1 MEVLHNT
8 TKYLTP
14 AILERC
20 YIPDK
25 ITTVDKQVGGNGFS
39 YGSMNLEVPYG
50 KVNIIIAPNTE
61 VVAGKHRDYTDNR
74 SRYINRIKFF
84 YGASSD
90 TSFED
95 ADVLFFVEDSLWL
108 RQNKLKEIAHK
119 IDKVL
124 KDEVHSAEQQSY
136 NFRDIL
142 VDFDTKIKN
151 LFHYPETSI
160 VKVTASPRLFAKSDI
175 FIENALIKEQII
187 YKSSNRIDTV
197 KRINVDQKNKVNL
210 IVFTNSSATI
220 YNLRNY
226 KNEVRANF
234 KIGINLMRSIC
245 ELVTVINDPESNLII
260 CSSRG
265 FEGWD
270 DKREGVKIYFFE
282 DRSRDEEC
290 FYISNLYQAICRA
303 REGGF
308 YIEYCR
314 SELTDKR
321 SEPFKDIKKEVAAFI
336 SDTFKDK
343 GVVLSVDNKQK
354 SIYKKYKPFVIF
366 NEDASGVFTIKR
378 NDVAIELYQET
389 LIYDKGF
396 PAPEFTEF
404 INQRKLVFKDI
415 SNAPAKLRHKLKPEF
430 KIKNLYNN
438 RELIA
443 KNYYFDADYT
453 APIFNKY
460 SYAITEVNSYRKLY
474 LKDLEKYL
482 RRKNYDGAYVYSE
495 REERALN
502 ILRSKNDFRK
512 LVKDITY
519 TYDTRSIAKYD
530 LKDSAPY
537 RAEFRKKS
545 ACVVGMLIMMFTN
558 KRIKAPAKW
567 SAHRDYNLLVSIGM
581 DELIFMGNVFN
592 MEVLEVDARNCY
604 PRILYALCGKT
615 LPADFYG
622 PNKEHKKEINIFIND
637 FFYNDKVKPRNF
649 IYDNSKASSK
659 SDQKKNARK
668 KFKRLG
674 FDADVIEYLI
684 TNYFECKHRGA
695 LFSKISFYEKQLI
708 SEVKNKCNLAN
719 EGIVRRHDSV
729 ILFNNK
735 SDLSFMNDFNFL
747 GVGGWFKIKDIPVIS
762 INRDIPEV
770 NIFEELNIKIVS
782 NAY

>member
-1 MEVLHNT
+1 MEILHST
-8 TKYLTP
+8 EKYLTP

-50 KVNIIIAPNTE
+50 KINIIIAPNTE
-61 VVAGKHRDYTDNR
+61 VVAGKHRDYNKNR
-74 SRYINRIKFF
+74 SEYKNRCKFF
-84 YGASSD
+84 YGGGSD
-90 TSFED
+90 DSFED
-95 ADVLFFVEDSLWL
+95 AELLFFVEDSLWL

-119 IDKVL
+119 VDKVL

-136 NFRDIL
+136 NFRDNL
-142 VDFDTKIKN
+142 LDFDNKIKN
-151 LFHYPETSI
+151 LFPSPETSI

-187 YKSSNRIDTV
+187 YKSSNRINTV
-197 KRINVDQKNKVNL
+197 KRINVDQKNKANI

-234 KIGINLMRSIC
+234 KIGLKLMRSIC
-245 ELVTVINDPESNLII
+245 ELVTVIDDPESNLII

-270 DKREGVKIYFFE
+270 DKRDNVKIYFFE
-282 DRSRDEEC
+282 DRSNPSES
-290 FYISNLYQAICRA
+290 FYISNLYQAICRSRLGA
-303 REGGF
+303 I

-314 SELTDKR
+314 QELTDKR
-321 SEPFKDIKKEVAAFI
+321 SEPFKDIKKEVDAFI

-354 SIYKKYKPFVIF
+354 SAYKKYKSFVIF
-366 NEDASGVFTIKR
+366 NEDADGVFTIKR
-378 NDVAIELYQET
+378 NDISIGLYQET

-404 INQRKLVFKDI
+404 INQRKLVFKNI
-415 SNAPAKLRHKLKPEF
+415 SDAPAKLRHKLKSDF

-443 KNYYFDADYT
+443 KRYYFDADYT
-453 APIFNKY
+453 APIYYKH

-474 LKDLEKYL
+474 LKDLETYL
-482 RRKNYDGAYVYSE
+482 RHKNYDGAYVYSE

-502 ILRSKNDFRK
+502 ILKSKNDFRK

-519 TYDTRSIAKYD
+519 TYDTRSIEKYGF
-530 LKDSAPY
+530 KASASF
-537 RAEFRKKS
+537 RSEFRKEGS
-545 ACVVGMLIMMFTN
+545 CLVGMLIMMFVN
-558 KRIKAPAKW
+558 KRIRVPAKW

-592 MEVLEVDARNCY
+592 MEILEVDARNCY

-615 LPADFYG
+615 LPTDFYG
-622 PNKEHKKEINIFIND
+622 ANKERKKEINVFIND
-637 FFYNDKVKPRNF
+637 FF
-649 IYDNSKASSK
+649 
-659 SDQKKNARK
+659 
-668 KFKRLG
+668 
-674 FDADVIEYLI
+674 
-684 TNYFECKHRGA
+684 
-695 LFSKISFYEKQLI
+695 
-708 SEVKNKCNLAN
+708 
-719 EGIVRRHDSV
+719 
-729 ILFNNK
+729 
-735 SDLSFMNDFNFL
+735 
-747 GVGGWFKIKDIPVIS
+747 
-762 INRDIPEV
+762 
-770 NIFEELNIKIVS
+770 
-782 NAY
+782 